1 VPLAGAPRS
10 PRYAV
15 GVTVTASRIL
25 SIDPATE
32 EITARFDAFTPE
44 QATAKVAAA
53 HRAFVAWREKT
64 FAERAVAV
72 RNMAV
77 LLRER
82 KDRYAALMTL
92 EMGKPISQARAEVE
106 KCAWNCDFYAEN
118 APRFLADEPVA
129 TNARASF
136 VSYEPLGVVLAV
148 MPWNYPFWQV
158 IRFSAPALM
167 AGNAAVLKHASNV
180 PQSAL
185 ALEELH
191 RDAGFPEGLFG
202 TVLLAGGAVE
212 PLIAD
217 DRVRAVTLTG
227 SSDTGERI
235 AAAAGRHLKKTV
247 LELGG
252 SDPFIVLGGA
262 DVDAAAAT
270 AATARTQNN
279 GQSCI
284 AAKRF
289 IATADVADEF
299 EAKLKAAFEAL
310 VVGDPKDDR
319 TQVGPLAR
327 GDLRDTLERQVRE
340 SVRMGARVVTGATRP
355 DRKGFYYAPTLLAD
369 VTPDMPV
376 LAEET
381 FGPAAALVRVSDA
394 DEAIRVANA
403 TQYGLG
409 ASLWTRDAGLAERL
423 AHRIAS
429 GSVFVNSLVFS
440 DPRLPF
446 GGTKR
451 SGYGRELSA
460 HGIREFTNAKTIW
473 MGPATGPQMPSVK
486 APAE

>member
-1 VPLAGAPRS
+1 MTL
-10 PRYAV
+10 
-15 GVTVTASRIL
+15 TAAQIV

-32 EITARFDAFTPE
+32 KVVARFDAFTPA
-44 QATAKVAAA
+44 QAEAKVAAA
-53 HRAFVAWREKT
+53 HAAFLRWREKS
-64 FAERAVAV
+64 FAERAVPT
-72 RNMAV
+72 RNLAV

-82 KDRYAALMTL
+82 KERYAALMTL

-106 KCAWNCDFYAEN
+106 KCAWNADFYAEN
-118 APRFLADEPVA
+118 AERFLGDERID
-129 TNARASF
+129 TNARSSF

-158 IRFSAPALM
+158 IRFAAPALM
-167 AGNAAVLKHASNV
+167 AGNGAVLKHASNV

-185 ALEELH
+185 ALEELF
-191 RDAGFPEGLFG
+191 RDAGYPDGLFG
-202 TVLLAGGAVE
+202 TVLLSGGAVE

-217 DRVRAVTLTG
+217 ERVRAVTLTG

-235 AAAAGRHLKKTV
+235 AGIAGRHLKKVV

-252 SDPFIVLGGA
+252 SDPFIVLSDA
-262 DVDAAAAT
+262 DLDAAAAT
-270 AATARTQNN
+270 GATARNQNN

-289 IATADVADEF
+289 IVTADAAGDF
-299 EAKLKAAFEAL
+299 ERKLGAAFEAL

-327 GDLRDTLERQVRE
+327 GDLRDTIERQVTE
-340 SVRMGARVVTGATRP
+340 SVRMGARVVTGGRRL
-355 DRKGFYYAPTLLAD
+355 DRTGYFFAPTLLAD

-381 FGPAAALVRVSDA
+381 FGPAAALVRVRDA
-394 DEAIRVANA
+394 DEAIRVANS
-403 TQYGLG
+403 TPYGLG
-409 ASLWTRDAGLAERL
+409 SSLWTRDSALAERL
-423 AHRIAS
+423 AHRIEA

-446 GGTKR
+446 GGVKH
-451 SGYGRELSA
+451 SGYGRELSG
-460 HGIREFTNAKTIW
+460 HGIREFTNVKTVW

>member
-1 VPLAGAPRS
+1 MTL
-10 PRYAV
+10 
-15 GVTVTASRIL
+15 TAARII

-32 EITARFDAFTPE
+32 EIVARFDPFTAE
-44 QATAKVAAA
+44 QADAKVAAA
-53 HRAFVAWREKT
+53 HEAFLRWREKS
-64 FAERAVAV
+64 FAERAVPT
-72 RNMAV
+72 RNLAV

-82 KDRYAALMTL
+82 RERYASLMTI
-92 EMGKPISQARAEVE
+92 EMGKPIAQARAEVE
-106 KCAWNCDFYAEN
+106 KCAWNADFYAEN
-118 APRFLADEPVA
+118 AERFLADERVA
-129 TNARASF
+129 TNARSSF
-136 VSYEPLGVVLAV
+136 IAYEPLGVVLAV

-158 IRFSAPALM
+158 IRFAVPALM

-185 ALEELH
+185 ALEELF
-191 RDAGFPEGLFG
+191 RDAGYPDGLFG

-217 DRVRAVTLTG
+217 ERVKAVTLTG
-227 SSDTGERI
+227 SSATGERI
-235 AAAAGRHLKKTV
+235 AAAAGRHLKKVV

-252 SDPFIVLGGA
+252 SDPFIVLSDA

-270 AATARTQNN
+270 GANARNQNN

-289 IATADVADEF
+289 IVTADA
-299 EAKLKAAFEAL
+299 AAAFERRFAAAIEAL

-327 GDLRDTLERQVRE
+327 GDLRETLERQVQE
-340 SVRMGARVVTGATRP
+340 SVRLGARVVTGGKRL
-355 DRKGFYYAPTLLAD
+355 DRKGYYFAPTLLTD
-369 VTPDMPV
+369 VMPEMPV

-381 FGPAAALVRVSDA
+381 FGPVAALVRVRDA
-394 DEAIRVANA
+394 DEAIRVANS
-403 TQYGLG
+403 TPYGLG
-409 ASLWTRDAGLAERL
+409 SSLWTRDAALAERL
-423 AHRIAS
+423 AHRIEA
-429 GSVFVNSLVFS
+429 GSVFVNSMVFS

-446 GGTKR
+446 GGVKH

-460 HGIREFTNAKTIW
+460 HGIREFTNVKTVW
-473 MGPATGPQMPSVK
+473 LGPATGPQMPAIE